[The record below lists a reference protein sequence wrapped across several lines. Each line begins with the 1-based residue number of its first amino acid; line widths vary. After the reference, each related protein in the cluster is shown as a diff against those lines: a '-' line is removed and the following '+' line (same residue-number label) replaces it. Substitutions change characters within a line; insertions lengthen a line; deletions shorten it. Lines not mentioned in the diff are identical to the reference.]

1 MDFKKY
7 LKQKELSK
15 TTIKAY
21 QYHVLN
27 FITFLDKDNTEIE
40 QCTEKEV
47 MLYMGDVQKKGVD
60 NITRKLRLYAL
71 KHFFN
76 FQIETGK
83 RENNPAKRIKI
94 TGSQKQKLY
103 PILSPQELQALYEN
117 YTVPQKDDKRSHHN
131 WFTNYR
137 ISKERNKVI
146 LGLLINQGITTA
158 EINRIL
164 IDDLDL
170 RKGTIDI
177 RGGKIGNDRT
187 LELKSNQI
195 MDIMEYLYKTRPE
208 ILKFYQIDKAPLLE
222 GLGRLFL
229 STPAS
234 GQTTAKETEKLEIF
248 KRLTQDL
255 KAQNPKFIN
264 FLQVRSSVIT
274 QWLKTYNL
282 RQVQYKAGHKHII
295 STEAYLIN
303 DTDDLKNEIDNY
315 HPIG

>member
-1 MDFKKY
+1 MDFKAY

-15 TTIKAY
+15 TTVKAY

-146 LGLLINQGITTA
+146 LGLLVNQGITTA
-158 EINRIL
+158 EVNRIL

-177 RGGKIGNDRT
+177 RGGRIGKDRT

-195 MDIMEYLYKTRPE
+195 MDIMEYQYTTRNE
-208 ILKFYQIDKAPLLE
+208 LLQYHDKQTKQ
-222 GLGRLFL
+222 LFL

-248 KRLTQDL
+248 KRLTEDL